1 MLVMVA
7 LDARL
12 GPRSTR
18 EPTDSGGGFDGQLRC
33 ASLADLIQLQCGSRA
48 RAAVS
53 VRSEERDGHL
63 FFDDGQIIHAIAG
76 GRLGEEAVFEILN
89 WTTGTFGK
97 SAEPWPEQPSVTSN
111 WQYLLLTAAQRRDE
125 TQQGFPAVSTS
136 RLMAVKKVLSS
147 LPSPEVGRAAEAAMS
162 LPRPPRKAP
171 ATPAQAPVREGPW
184 GVVYS
189 APTVVRAVRFDE
201 SGHTLEMRGDG
212 QQLLGLAVYVRSL
225 AELMGENLGQG
236 GFRAFECRSE
246 STSLVLFAD
255 TPGSH
260 IIAETTAMGE
270 LRPLY
275 RA

>member
-1 MLVMVA
+1 
-7 LDARL
+7 
-12 GPRSTR
+12 
-18 EPTDSGGGFDGQLRC
+18 
-33 ASLADLIQLQCGSRA
+33 
-48 RAAVS
+48 VS

-63 FFDDGQIIHAIAG
+63 FFDDGQIVHAIAG
-76 GRLGEEAVFEILN
+76 GHAGEEAVFEILN

-97 SAEPWPEQPSVTSN
+97 SAEPWPDQPSVTNS
-111 WQYLLLTAAQRRDE
+111 WQFLLLTAAQRRDE
-125 TQQGFPAVSTS
+125 MQQGFPAVSTS

-171 ATPAQAPVREGPW
+171 APPPAQAPVREGPW

-201 SGHTLEMRGDG
+201 SGHALEMRGDG
-212 QQLLGLAVYVRSL
+212 QQLLLLAVYVRSL
-225 AELMGENLGQG
+225 AELMGENLGQA

-246 STSLVLFAD
+246 SSSLVLFTDA
-255 TPGSH
+255 PGSH